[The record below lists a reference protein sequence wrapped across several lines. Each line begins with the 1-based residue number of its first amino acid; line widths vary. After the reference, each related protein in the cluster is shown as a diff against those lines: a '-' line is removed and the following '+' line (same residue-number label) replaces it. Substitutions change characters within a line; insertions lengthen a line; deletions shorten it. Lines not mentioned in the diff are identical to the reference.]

1 VGGHSRS
8 RTLFALQQSA
18 SAELRWKGTIM
29 DDFPIWLRLLIWL
42 VIGGTV
48 AYAVGAIIYSAMMR

>member
-1 VGGHSRS
+1 
-8 RTLFALQQSA
+8 LQQSA